1 MNIGDEIVLTE
12 TVLVIDSIGHDFLIA
27 GTVGTVTGTEGD
39 LLRVQ
44 TAKGTY
50 DGIPAAS
57 ARIRTEEKPHENRA
71 A

>member
-1 MNIGDEIVLTE
+1 MTIGDEIVLTE
-12 TVLVIDSIGHDFLIA
+12 TVLVIDDIGHDFLIV
-27 GTVGTVTGTEGD
+27 GTEGTVTGTEGN
-39 LLRVQ
+39 LLSVR

-57 ARIRTEEKPHENRA
+57 ARIRTEEKA